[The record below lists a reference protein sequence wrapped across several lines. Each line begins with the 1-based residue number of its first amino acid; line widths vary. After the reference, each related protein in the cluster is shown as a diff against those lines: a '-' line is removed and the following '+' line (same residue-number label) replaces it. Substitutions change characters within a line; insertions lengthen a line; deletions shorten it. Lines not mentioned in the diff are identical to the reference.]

1 MSTLLFIME
10 LIVFHKEKVCKC
22 CPIKAK
28 NYIVKTDAMIISD
41 FRDSQLKKII
51 TILYITQ
58 VIDTIRMRLEFMRGK
73 VTHTKILIDF
83 EHLKYSG
90 ITGLLVKMK

>member
-10 LIVFHKEKVCKC
+10 LIVFHTEKVCKC

-28 NYIVKTDAMIISD
+28 NYIVKIDAMIISD

-58 VIDTIRMRLEFMRGK
+58 VIRMRLEFMRGK

>member
-1 MSTLLFIME
+1 MLS
-10 LIVFHKEKVCKC
+10 
-22 CPIKAK
+22 
-28 NYIVKTDAMIISD
+28 NQD

>member
-1 MSTLLFIME
+1 MLS
-10 LIVFHKEKVCKC
+10 
-22 CPIKAK
+22 
-28 NYIVKTDAMIISD
+28 NQD

-73 VTHTKILIDF
+73 VTHIKILIDF